1 MAISAE
7 VSGPDFSKGVSVEL
21 IAEGESI
28 LGHVGDKAILL
39 SKIEDQFYA
48 IGAHCTHYGG
58 PLNEGL
64 ITGETVHCPWHHAVF
79 SLKTGEALKAPALT
93 PVSCWSIEVRDD
105 KVFVTGKRKA
115 AVEPRAGTEK
125 QQFVIVGGGA
135 AGTAAAVMLRR
146 KGFLGSIHLLSED
159 EALPYDRTNLSKD
172 YLAGNAP
179 EEWIPLWG
187 QEFYR
192 KHDIKL
198 ELNAKVMKIDG
209 HRKHL
214 FLADGRSLKFDK
226 CLIATGGTPV
236 KPPIPGIEQDHVY
249 MLRSLK
255 DCRHIIDR
263 TSWAQKVAFIG
274 SGFIALEAAA
284 ALRARNLEVHIV
296 APEDLP
302 LIKVVGVHVGSYLK
316 KLHEEHGVHFHL
328 GHGIKEIRA
337 RSIVLD
343 DKTSVA
349 CDFVIVGAGV
359 RPNTLLAE
367 QAGCKVDKG
376 VLVDEYLETSV
387 PGIYA
392 AGDIARWPDPHS
404 NKHIRVEHW
413 EVAERQ
419 GQIAALNMLG
429 DGVKFQEVPFFWT
442 QHYDTSLGYVGNG
455 GDFDRMEVFGDLG
468 KNDFA
473 VAFYDDERVAAL
485 LTVGRDRESLL
496 IEDAITH
503 FDNKKV
509 QETLLDYERRL
520 HSKHTPTPNY
530 FEPSP

>member
-1 MAISAE
+1 MGISAE
-7 VSGPDFSKGVSVEL
+7 LSGPDFSKGVSIEL
-21 IAEGESI
+21 IAEGESL
-28 LGHVGDKAILL
+28 LGHVGDKAVLL
-39 SKIEDQFYA
+39 SKIEDEFYA
-48 IGAHCTHYGG
+48 VGAHCTHYGG

-64 ITGETVHCPWHHAVF
+64 IVGDTVHCPWHHAVF
-79 SLKTGEALKAPALT
+79 SLRTGEALKAPALT
-93 PVSCWSIEVRDD
+93 PISCWSIEVRDD

-115 AVEPRAGTEK
+115 LLEKREGTEK
-125 QQFVIVGGGA
+125 QQFIIIGGGA
-135 AGTAAAVMLRR
+135 AGAAAAVMLRR
-146 KGFLGSIHLLSED
+146 KGFLGVIHLLSED

-172 YLAGNAP
+172 YLAGSAP
-179 EEWIPLWG
+179 DEWIPLWG

-192 KHDIKL
+192 KHNIQI
-198 ELNAKVMKIDG
+198 ELNAKVMKIDSR
-209 HRKHL
+209 RKHV
-214 FLADGRSLKFDK
+214 FLADGRTLKFDK
-226 CLIATGGTPV
+226 CLLVTGSTPV
-236 KPPIPGIEQDHVY
+236 VPKIPGIGQDHVY
-249 MLRSLK
+249 VLRSLK

-263 TSWAQKVAFIG
+263 TTWANTVAFIG
-274 SGFIALEAAA
+274 SGFIGLEAAA
-284 ALRARNLEVHIV
+284 ALRERNLEVHVI
-296 APEDLP
+296 APEELP
-302 LIKVVGVHVGSYLK
+302 LIKVVGVHVASHLK

-328 GHGIKEIRA
+328 GHGIKEVRP
-337 RSIVLD
+337 RSVVLD
-343 DKTSVA
+343 DGTSVQ

-376 VLVDEYLETSV
+376 VLVNEFLETSIS
-387 PGIYA
+387 GIFA

-419 GQIAALNMLG
+419 GQVAALNMLG
-429 DGVKFQEVPFFWT
+429 DEVKFQEVPFFWT

-455 GDFDRMEVFGDLG
+455 EGFDRMEVFGDLDT
-468 KNDFA
+468 NDFA

-496 IEDAITH
+496 IEDAIAH

-509 QETLLDYERRL
+509 QEILLDYERRL
-520 HSKHTPTPNY
+520 HSKPPPAPNY